1 MLKFLFLCF
10 LFFSFSLQSK
20 VVFTNIYSLLGSSD
34 KYLNKEVKFSG
45 YLVRN
50 TGGIYELYPSK
61 SDSEFFLKD
70 RYLDVITFYDGVNLL
85 DACVQSYVFIKARFT
100 FHKDNSERR
109 VLDKVSFVHKYDENE
124 KYTKFSPC
132 YIKNKK

>member
-1 MLKFLFLCF
+1 MLRSLFLCF

-20 VVFTNIYSLLGSSD
+20 VVFTNIYSLLGNSD
-34 KYLNKEVKFSG
+34 KYLNKEVNFSG

-85 DACVQSYVFIKARFT
+85 DACVQSYVFIQARFT
-100 FHKDNSERR
+100 FHKDNSESR

>member
-1 MLKFLFLCF
+1 M
-10 LFFSFSLQSK
+10 
-20 VVFTNIYSLLGSSD
+20 FTNIYSLLGSSD
-34 KYLNKEVKFSG
+34 KYLNKEVNFSG
-45 YLVRN
+45 YLVKN

-70 RYLDVITFYDGVNLL
+70 RYLDVITFNDGVNLL
-85 DACVQSYVFIKARFT
+85 DACVQSYVFIEARFT

-109 VLDKVSFVHKYDENE
+109 VLDKVSFVQKYDENE

>member
-1 MLKFLFLCF
+1 MLRFLFLCF
-10 LFFSFSLQSK
+10 LFSSFSLQSK
-20 VVFTNIYSLLGSSD
+20 VVFTNIYSLLGNSD
-34 KYLNKEVKFSG
+34 KYLNKEVNFSG

-85 DACVQSYVFIKARFT
+85 DACVQSYVFIQARFT
-100 FHKDNSERR
+100 FHKDNSETR

>member
-1 MLKFLFLCF
+1 M
-10 LFFSFSLQSK
+10 
-20 VVFTNIYSLLGSSD
+20 FTNIYSLLGNSD
-34 KYLNKEVKFSG
+34 KYLNKEVNFSG

-85 DACVQSYVFIKARFT
+85 DACVQSYVFIQARFT
-100 FHKDNSERR
+100 FHKDNSETR